1 MHATNCLKNF
11 DKRSRCSCV
20 YRIEL
25 RQKILSLSASF
36 SASFRVPCVLKTKF
50 CEGEHKKTCRFSCK
64 SAETATMVI
73 KTSRGQTNL
82 SFGLLSFKHC
92 LNTCLVFPPKIK
104 AILFQARSPLQPTL
118 KVRKKSIHVASL
130 WFVNKIANSLKEPK
144 SHLVFRN
151 CFGKIREFYESFQP
165 LEKLKNYG
173 VKNCPLFQITK
184 WQVALLTKPTWTS
197 SSSEAVLSDSSSCFP
212 SCESNALLKNKPQ
225 QRTKCSKRSS
235 K

>member
-1 MHATNCLKNF
+1 MPQIVWKIF

-36 SASFRVPCVLKTKF
+36 PASFRVPCVLKTKF
-50 CEGEHKKTCRFSCK
+50 CEREHKKK
-64 SAETATMVI
+64 SAETATTVI

-130 WFVNKIANSLKEPK
+130 WFVNKIANSLKESK
-144 SHLVFRN
+144 SRLVFRN

-165 LEKLKNYG
+165 LEKLKSYG

-184 WQVALLTKPTWTS
+184 WQVAFLTKPTWTS

-212 SCESNALLKNKPQ
+212 SCESNALLKFKF
-225 QRTKCSKRSS
+225 KE
-235 K
+235 

>member
-1 MHATNCLKNF
+1 MISLNKVARTSSSSSACEMHATNCLKNF

-25 RQKILSLSASF
+25 RQF

-64 SAETATMVI
+64 SAETATTVI

-104 AILFQARSPLQPTL
+104 AILFQARSPFQPTL
-118 KVRKKSIHVASL
+118 KVRKNQSMSQASDL
-130 WFVNKIANSLKEPK
+130 
-144 SHLVFRN
+144 
-151 CFGKIREFYESFQP
+151 
-165 LEKLKNYG
+165 
-173 VKNCPLFQITK
+173 
-184 WQVALLTKPTWTS
+184 
-197 SSSEAVLSDSSSCFP
+197 
-212 SCESNALLKNKPQ
+212 
-225 QRTKCSKRSS
+225 
-235 K
+235 

>member
-25 RQKILSLSASF
+25 RQF

-64 SAETATMVI
+64 SAETATTVI

-130 WFVNKIANSLKEPK
+130 WFVNKIANSQRIKK
-144 SHLVFRN
+144 SSCLQELFWEDSRVLWKLSAT
-151 CFGKIREFYESFQP
+151 GKTKKLRS
-165 LEKLKNYG
+165 EKLSA
-173 VKNCPLFQITK
+173 F
-184 WQVALLTKPTWTS
+184 
-197 SSSEAVLSDSSSCFP
+197 
-212 SCESNALLKNKPQ
+212 SNHKMTGRFVNK
-225 QRTKCSKRSS
+225 THLDEF
-235 K
+235 

>member
-1 MHATNCLKNF
+1 MHAENCLKNF

-36 SASFRVPCVLKTKF
+36 PASFRVPCVLKTKF
-50 CEGEHKKTCRFSCK
+50 CEREHKKTCRFSCK
-64 SAETATMVI
+64 SAETATTVI

-130 WFVNKIANSLKEPK
+130 WFVNKIANSLKESK

-165 LEKLKNYG
+165 LEK
-173 VKNCPLFQITK
+173 ITEWK
-184 WQVALLTKPTWTS
+184 ITEWKIVRFFKSQN
-197 SSSEAVLSDSSSCFP
+197 D
-212 SCESNALLKNKPQ
+212 
-225 QRTKCSKRSS
+225 RSLC
-235 K
+235 